1 MAAWDSNRSSLPA
14 WLSAVVAGIWLLSSG
29 GCVHINN
36 YTEFSDVEPFQTPSV
51 PLFASVR
58 DYTDFE
64 SVCFLYFIS
73 KSTNAFPFAIEV
85 SAVDESGT
93 HRELVIDH
101 LEIVYTNGSPG
112 RRWEGPQSATF
123 DTPPKLPRARY
134 VFEDAIDRDMDF
146 MLKVQGHYRL
156 HDGTVVPV
164 AGSTQFTRHKRGGL
178 LPSLVV
184 LSGV

>member
-1 MAAWDSNRSSLPA
+1 MAAWDSNRPSIPA
-14 WLSAVVAGIWLLSSG
+14 WLSAVVAGIWLIAGS

-36 YTEFSDVEPFQTPSV
+36 YTEFSGVDQFEAEGA
-51 PLFASVR
+51 PLRSFVR
-58 DYTDFE
+58 DYADFE
-64 SVCFLYFIS
+64 VVSLLGVITRT
-73 KSTNAFPFAIEV
+73 TNALPFAIEV
-85 SAVDESGT
+85 SALDESGT

-101 LEIVYTNGSPG
+101 LEIVYADGSLG
-112 RRWEGPQSATF
+112 RRWERPQSVTF
-123 DTPPKLPRARY
+123 QTPPKLQKASY

-146 MLKVQGHYRL
+146 TLKVQGHYVL

-164 AGSTQFTRHKRGGL
+164 GGSAQFTHHKRVGL